1 MTGRFEDY
9 YVEFELNSVWTD
21 VKRDIVSDIYADYGI
36 FGNEIL
42 DRVGDIG
49 QCSFVMDNNASNSA
63 GLVGYYS
70 PGNINCR
77 PGFRPGIKVRISFML
92 DGEIIKKWEGKIPK
106 DGIDVTPGNYENK
119 TVRITV
125 KDWMYIASTHP
136 IKAIPFATN
145 KNINEGVALVLANLP
160 AGLQPPGTTTYGTPE
175 STFPSLFDVN
185 NASTTALSE
194 FGKLAQSEIGFIY
207 MTRFGLNVEGRLTRN
222 EDKTALN
229 QYPKARSELD
239 LLANENG
246 DYIVNE
252 DGDFILLSDATEAIF
267 DNSQASAI
275 TPYGKGYY
283 NSVKFRAYPRRV
295 DASATTT
302 LFTLQ
307 SPMYIEAGASV
318 IITGSYKDP
327 TGVAKSVSGINIVT
341 PLTTPAHYEMFA
353 NSDGT
358 GTDLSANLTVSTI
371 DPVTGASTIGTGDF
385 KAYISNSGAAGYI
398 TKFLLIGKGVY
409 TDIPVEYYEEDA
421 DSIEDYEPAPLVADM
436 KYQADPL
443 VASRWAR
450 ISLFQTK
457 TFRTSIDAITFKASI
472 DPIYLYAF
480 LYIEP
485 GMRVRIKEDVTGL
498 SSDFFVQGVK
508 FTIALDGSLEFTW
521 VLRACGLDTFNF
533 VKWTSDSVPV
543 SGYGTWDDPIY
554 GWDF

>member
-1 MTGRFEDY
+1 MAYFEDY
-9 YVEFELNSVWTD
+9 YIEFYLNGVWTD
-21 VKRDIVSDIYADYGI
+21 VKRDIVSKVYADYGI

-42 DRVGDIG
+42 DRVGDVG
-49 QCSFVMDNNASNSA
+49 QSSFKMDNNASNSA

-70 PGNINCR
+70 PGHVNCR
-77 PGFRPGIKVRISFML
+77 SGFKPGMKVRISFLL
-92 DGEIIKKWEGKIPK
+92 DGEITKKWEGKVPK
-106 DGIDVTPGNYENK
+106 DGINVVPGNYENK
-119 TVRITV
+119 VTEVTV

-136 IKAIPFATN
+136 IKAIPFAIN
-145 KNINEGVALVLANLP
+145 KTITEGVALVLANMP
-160 AGLQPPGTTTYGTPE
+160 AGLQPPGTVDYRTPE

-185 NASTTALSE
+185 NSNTTALSE

-207 MTRFGLNVEGRLTRN
+207 MTRFGLKVEGRLTRN
-222 EDKTALN
+222 EEKTTLD

-239 LLANENG
+239 ITANE
-246 DYIVNE
+246 DSDFLVNE
-252 DGDFILLSDATEAIF
+252 DGDYLLIADADEAIF
-267 DNSQASAI
+267 ENVQASAI

-295 DASATTT
+295 DAAATTI

-318 IITGSYKDP
+318 VISGSYKDP
-327 TGVAKSVSGINIVT
+327 TGIAKSVSGIDIVT
-341 PLTTPAHYEMFA
+341 PLTTPTHYQMFA
-353 NSDGT
+353 NKDGT
-358 GTDLSANLTVSTI
+358 GTDLSANLTVSTT
-371 DPVTGASTIGTGDF
+371 DPDTSESTIGTGDF
-385 KAYISNSGAAGYI
+385 KAYILNSGAAGYI
-398 TKFLLIGKGVY
+398 TKFELVGKGVY

-421 DSIEDYEPAPLVADM
+421 DSIEAYEPAPLIADM
-436 KYQADPL
+436 KYQDDPL

-457 TFRTSIDAITFKASI
+457 TFRTSIDEITYKASI
-472 DPIYLYAF
+472 DAIYLYAF
-480 LYIEP
+480 LFIEP

-498 SSDFFVQGVK
+498 YSDFFVQGVK
-508 FTIALDGSLEFTW
+508 FSIDLDGSLEFSW

-543 SGYGTWDDPIY
+543 AGYGTWDDPIY